1 MIAVWLLV
9 LLLLMVIG
17 IHVYAQVFR
26 WRVEHLLAQLKTL
39 RVEETPAARVLKLR
53 SDYSRHVVGDGPCS
67 EEHCA
72 FSIELTEWESLWRA
86 YTYRPW
92 SERPTYYLVNG
103 LRFFG
108 LRINDFTVGLRIE
121 SGRLRRISVWFT
133 PMSYIAHKSYVE
145 GGFLSNFIVE
155 AETVGNFR
163 RWVNRPQVYLH
174 PNLLVSE
181 PDACTGC
188 SGAIS
193 AHFTWQASREEYE
206 RALGFDLSCITRFH
220 DCRTPE
226 EFLPT
231 AAQMLKEDYAQKLT
245 DKWGKTP
252 CDTRMA
258 HILGRDSDVIGLV
271 RVKKVDTD
279 GQDTIVDYNLIKV
292 LKGKSPPLSG
302 VYYYPKHS
310 ADAVEES
317 DSGHLSRPLV
327 IVGTERIV
335 FLSEILGQPTPE
347 SNCGMMPPTT
357 QNLSAASEGIADD
370 RTGTPSEE

>member
-53 SDYSRHVVGDGPCS
+53 SDYSHYVVGDGPCS
-67 EEHCA
+67 DEHCA
-72 FSIELTEWESLWRA
+72 FSIELTEWESLWSA

-108 LRINDFTVGLRIE
+108 LRINDFTVGLSVE
-121 SGRLRRISVWFT
+121 SGRLRRISASFG

-163 RWVNRPQVYLH
+163 RWVNRPQVYRH

-181 PDACTGC
+181 PAACTGC
-188 SGAIS
+188 SGAIF
-193 AHFTWQASREEYE
+193 AHFTWQASREEFE
-206 RALGFDLSCITRFH
+206 RALGFDLGCITRFY

-231 AAQMLKEDYAQKLT
+231 AAQVLKEDA
-245 DKWGKTP
+245 DKQAGEVGRKIP

-258 HILGRDSDVIGLV
+258 HILGRDSDFVEVVRFKNINQHDDRFTVADYDLV
-271 RVKKVDTD
+271 RVLKCAPLNLRDFYYTKQVVDEVQKANS
-279 GQDTIVDYNLIKV
+279 GQ
-292 LKGKSPPLSG
+292 LSEQLFQPG
-302 VYYYPKHS
+302 
-310 ADAVEES
+310 AD
-317 DSGHLSRPLV
+317 
-327 IVGTERIV
+327 RILY
-335 FLSEILGQPTPE
+335 FSEILEQPTAW
-347 SNCGMMPPTT
+347 SDCAIM
-357 QNLSAASEGIADD
+357 AATPQKLAATLQGVADD
-370 RTGTPSEE
+370 RTGTLSKE

>member
-1 MIAVWLLV
+1 MIAVSLLV
-9 LLLLMVIG
+9 SLLLMVIG

-53 SDYSRHVVGDGPCS
+53 SDYSHHVVGDGPCS
-67 EEHCA
+67 EEHCV
-72 FSIELTEWESLWRA
+72 FSIELTEWESLWTA

-108 LRINDFTVGLRIE
+108 LRINDFTVSLRIE
-121 SGRLRRISVWFT
+121 SGRLRRISVWFS
-133 PMSYIAHKSYVE
+133 PMSYIAHASYVE

-174 PNLLVSE
+174 PNLLVSK

-193 AHFTWQASREEYE
+193 VHFTWQASREEYE
-206 RALGFDLSCITRFH
+206 RALGFDLSCIPRFH

-231 AAQMLKEDYAQKLT
+231 AAQLLQQDDAQKLT
-245 DKWGKTP
+245 ERWGKTP

-258 HILGRDSDVIGLV
+258 RILGRDSDVVGLV
-271 RVKKVDTD
+271 RIKKVDTD
-279 GQDTIVDYNLIKV
+279 GEDMIVDYNLVKV
-292 LKGKSPPLSG
+292 LKGKSPPLMG
-302 VYYYPKHS
+302 VYYYPKQS

-317 DSGHLSRPLV
+317 DSGHLSGPLV
-327 IVGTERIV
+327 IVGTERII

-347 SNCGMMPPTT
+347 SNCAMMAPTT
-357 QNLSAASEGIADD
+357 QNLSAALEGIADD
-370 RTGTPSEE
+370 RTGALGEE